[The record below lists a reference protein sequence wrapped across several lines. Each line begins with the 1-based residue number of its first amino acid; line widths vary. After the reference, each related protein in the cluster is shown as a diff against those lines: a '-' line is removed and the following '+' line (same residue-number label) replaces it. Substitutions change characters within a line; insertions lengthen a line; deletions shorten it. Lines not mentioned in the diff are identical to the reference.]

1 MPVNDTIV
9 SKRDLVYVRSLAGGY
24 VAATFVIS
32 FLSALVAYLGYLE
45 YSLPLAFIAWIVV
58 PIFWISDKLTFD
70 GRRIRRTGVVPYL
83 LARATGTRD
92 RLKVSDIEQ
101 VETVAFPGIKRGRNV
116 YFNYRTSVMGKGVRF
131 SLSSRHRGFGD
142 MIRTLLPRI
151 DEDCLDN
158 SSIDLRDYFAEKR
171 VVGQRARESEIPSSD
186 VLDSS
191 FRDIHLKATH
201 EGLQS
206 EDANNS
212 EKANQLRRLANE
224 LRLSGLLL
232 QALEA
237 FRRAAILRPRDAR
250 LLFEFAECIRSVA
263 GSESDE
269 KLERRAQAMMRLAER
284 YAGDDS
290 KLLSRIGES
299 YFQVGEWRRAG
310 IVFKRVADAVGKNFR
325 TLRGQA
331 ELALRE
337 GKLAHVIH
345 NFAAAEQLAA
355 TNSLRRWTKTEIEYF
370 SHLNEDE
377 EYMELEISRVNL
389 LDTLERTKRSS
400 FRVSIVG
407 YIAIAFGLALGDD
420 LLANIGWAV
429 SGISLVVWIVTI
441 SMSRMLSPRIPFELM
456 ETDE

>member
-1 MPVNDTIV
+1 VF
-9 SKRDLVYVRSLAGGY
+9 VRSPAGGY
-24 VAATFVIS
+24 
-32 FLSALVAYLGYLE
+32 LSASFVLSFISSLLAYLGYIE
-45 YSLPLAFIAWIVV
+45 FAVPVVIIAWIVV
-58 PIFWISDKLTFD
+58 PFLWLTDAIVFD

-83 LARATGTRD
+83 LARLTGTRD

-101 VETVAFPGIKRGRNV
+101 VETIAFPGIKRGRNV
-116 YFNYRTSVMGKGVRF
+116 YFTYRTVVVGKNVRF
-131 SLSSRHRGFGD
+131 VFSSRHQGYGD
-142 MIRTLLPRI
+142 IIRSLLPRLE
-151 DEDCLDN
+151 EDCLDN

-171 VVGQRARESEIPSSD
+171 DSRKRAKEYDIPSSE
-186 VLDSS
+186 VLDGS
-191 FRDIHLKATH
+191 FQDIHLKSRVVGEPGDDGH
-201 EGLQS
+201 S
-206 EDANNS
+206 V

-263 GSESDE
+263 GTESDE
-269 KLERRAQAMMRLAER
+269 KLERKARAMMRLAER
-284 YAGDDS
+284 HAGNDS
-290 KLLSRIGES
+290 RLLSRIGES
-299 YFQVGEWRRAG
+299 YFQVGDWERAR
-310 IVFKRVADAVGKNFR
+310 IVFKRVLDAVGENFR

-355 TNSLRRWTKTEIEYF
+355 TNSLRRWTQAEVDYF

-400 FRVSIVG
+400 FRINILG
-407 YIAIAFGLALGDD
+407 FFAIALGLVLGDD
-420 LLANIGWAV
+420 LITDIGWTV
-429 SGISLVVWIVTI
+429 SGLSVLVWIVAIVMTK
-441 SMSRMLSPRIPFELM
+441 MLSPRIPFELM
-456 ETDE
+456 ETEE